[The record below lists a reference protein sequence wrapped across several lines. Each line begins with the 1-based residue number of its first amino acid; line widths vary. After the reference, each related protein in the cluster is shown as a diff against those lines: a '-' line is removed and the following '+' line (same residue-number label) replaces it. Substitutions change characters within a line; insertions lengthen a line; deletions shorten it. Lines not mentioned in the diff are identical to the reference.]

1 VWSRILTVAKRPFSQ
16 GGRVQWKGKK
26 ETKMVTENQAA
37 GRHCLLEQARQ
48 LFFAHGYHGVSIRD
62 IVQACGLSNAA
73 LYYHFGSKQN
83 LYVEVIRGFATSV
96 VQPLQEAEA
105 GNGSSRERLTRM
117 VLAFARFSSES
128 QSELHMLLRDLTEC
142 EGQEIEQ
149 LIPELIGQILA
160 PFAAALEDGID
171 AGEIRALDVQR
182 TSFLLMGMLNS
193 LAARRMR
200 GPVPETL
207 AEDVDLAIS
216 TLYEGIGA

>member
-1 VWSRILTVAKRPFSQ
+1 
-16 GGRVQWKGKK
+16 
-26 ETKMVTENQAA
+26 MVTDNQAA
-37 GRHCLLEQARQ
+37 GRQCLLEQAQQ

-83 LYVEVIRGFATSV
+83 LYVEVIRAFVADV
-96 VQPLQEAEA
+96 VQPVQAAEA
-105 GNGSSRERLTRM
+105 GSGSSRERLTRM

-142 EGQEIEQ
+142 EGDEIQ
-149 LIPELIGQILA
+149 RLIPELIGQVLA
-160 PFAAALEDGID
+160 PFATVLEDGVS
-171 AGEIRALDVQR
+171 AGEIRSVDVNR
-182 TSFLLMGMLNS
+182 TSFLLLGMLNS

-207 AEDVDLAIS
+207 AEDVDLAIG